1 MINIGMHHKVIYKEL
16 RHDKEA
22 ISKNSIIENTYEQ
35 IYTATIIQINN
46 GKLQPKTIS
55 VLQGHYLRKY
65 GHIHGGFNMFVCG

>member
-1 MINIGMHHKVIYKEL
+1 MINIGMHHKVIYKEP

-46 GKLQPKTIS
+46 GKLQPRQPVSYKVITYVS
-55 VLQGHYLRKY
+55 TGT
-65 GHIHGGFNMFVCG
+65 